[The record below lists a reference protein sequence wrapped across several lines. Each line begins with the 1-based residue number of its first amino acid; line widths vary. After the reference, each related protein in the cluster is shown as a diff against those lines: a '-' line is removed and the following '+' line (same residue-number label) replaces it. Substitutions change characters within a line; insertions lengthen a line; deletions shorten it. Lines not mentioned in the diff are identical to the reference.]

1 MPKRFTTRAFLARY
15 PDDDACLAALFR
27 LRYGRRP
34 GSSTCVC
41 PKCGRAG
48 RFARLARLPAFAC
61 PGCGHHLHPMAGSA
75 FARSHLPLQAW
86 FYAMFVVA
94 AAQPRGVPAT
104 EIRRRLGVG
113 YKTAWRMTRAIRR
126 ALALAVAVARDPDA
140 VRPSRSPRSTRR
152 TRP

>member
-15 PDDDACLAALFR
+15 PDDDSCLAALFR

-34 GSSTCVC
+34 DSGTSVC

-61 PGCGHHLHPMAGSA
+61 PRCGHHLHPMAGTA

-94 AAQPRGVPAT
+94 AAQPRGVPAR
-104 EIRRRLGVG
+104 EIQRRLGVG

-126 ALALAVAVARDPDA
+126 ALAVAVARDPA
-140 VRPSRSPRSTRR
+140 RVRPSRSPRSRR
-152 TRP
+152 